1 MRKPLT
7 DALVRSVTPP
17 AIGRIEINDL
27 RSLGLTLRVAS
38 GGSRTWCFRFRDP
51 RSGKSV
57 RSTIGSYPDL
67 SLSDAREKADEFRK
81 LVAKGT
87 NPATVKRQERAD
99 ADSKTFKYLAGRYM
113 EEHAR
118 RRKRPKSIGDD
129 DRNLRLHILTAWG
142 TRRYDE
148 IGRRDVIALV
158 EKLISDG
165 KPVLA
170 NRVQALTSSIF
181 SFAIDADLVSAN
193 PASRLRKRGVE
204 RKVTRVLSDA
214 ELKLFWGCVVLPPV
228 SIAVGLALRLALL
241 TAMRAGEVAGLSRAE
256 IVDMDDSERAAILIP
271 AERSKNKRAHYVPL
285 TPLAVSTVREAIS
298 LAGDSRHVF
307 PSPTGSGAI
316 DAHALATA
324 MRRMADALP
333 NDHSGAASWKAE
345 RPTAHDLRRTCATR
359 LASLGVPGED
369 VSAVLGHTRQD
380 VTGRHYDLY
389 ERAPEKRSAL
399 NVWATTLAR
408 ILYADE
414 VSNLVLL
421 RRGP

>member
-1 MRKPLT
+1 MRKPMT

-17 AIGRIEINDL
+17 PIGRIEINDL

-57 RSTIGSYPDL
+57 RSTIGCYPDL

-87 NPATVKRQERAD
+87 NPVTAKRQERAD
-99 ADSKTFKYLAGRYM
+99 ADSKTFNYLAGRYM

-118 RRKRPKSIGDD
+118 RRKRPKSIEDD
-129 DRNLRLHILTAWG
+129 DRNLRLHILPAWG
-142 TRRYDE
+142 PRRYDE

-170 NRVQALTSSIF
+170 NRVQALTSSIY
-181 SFAIDADLVSAN
+181 SFAIDADLVAAN
-193 PASRLRKRGVE
+193 PAARLRKRGVE
-204 RKVTRVLSDA
+204 RKITRVLNDD
-214 ELKLFWGCVVLPPV
+214 ELKLFWSSIVNPPV
-228 SIAVGLALRLALL
+228 SKSVGLALRLALI
-241 TAMRAGEVAGLSRAE
+241 TAMRAGEVAGLCSAE
-256 IVDMDDSERAAILIP
+256 IADIDDPERAAILIA
-271 AERSKNKRAHYVPL
+271 AERSKNKRPHYVPL
-285 TPLAVSTVREAIS
+285 APFAVSTIRQAMA
-298 LAGDSRHVF
+298 LAGDSHHVF
-307 PSPTGSGAI
+307 PSPASGGV

-389 ERAPEKRSAL
+389 DRAAQKRSAL
-399 NVWATTLAR
+399 NIWAATLGH
-408 ILYADE
+408 ILDGGQGAE
-414 VSNLVLL
+414 VLSM
-421 RRGP
+421 RRRP